1 MLGVKRV
8 RLMNDNSCWAV
19 STEPRGASRTTIFFV
34 PPFVSIVTQ
43 LLTGMPIGGLCL
55 TMV

>member
-1 MLGVKRV
+1 MLGVKLV
-8 RLMNDNSCWAV
+8 RLLNDDSCWAV
-19 STEPRGASRTTIFFV
+19 STAPRGASLTTIFFV

-55 TMV
+55 AMV

>member
-1 MLGVKRV
+1 MLGVKLV
-8 RLMNDNSCWAV
+8 RLLKHNSCWAV

-34 PPFVSIVTQ
+34 SPFVSIVTQ

-55 TMV
+55 AMV